1 VSRTEFPLSDRR
13 ERLTESNATTL
24 DNRRRKLCR
33 TAFKL
38 GWDAMALDTSSNVRY
53 LPSPAPLD
61 SITPT
66 GMFLS

>member
-1 VSRTEFPLSDRR
+1 MSRIEFPLLDSR
-13 ERLTESNATTL
+13 ERLAESKGTTF

-38 GWDAMALDTSSNVRY
+38 GWDEMAPDTSSKVRY
-53 LPSPAPLD
+53 LPSAALLD
-61 SITPT
+61 SLT